1 MIERSERVD
10 RGTGVVKRRSFGWVP
25 VAAVAAVM
33 AVVAVALMVGLS
45 TLIAPSVS
53 YAQVTQP
60 TPDAYVVSMEF
71 VAVSEDAIAD
81 TATAVFGAYANVVWL
96 TGGVALGFYALRR
109 ARALLR

>member
-1 MIERSERVD
+1 MIED
-10 RGTGVVKRRSFGWVP
+10 QGTGIVKRRSFGWVP
-25 VAAVAAVM
+25 VAAV
-33 AVVAVALMVGLS
+33 VVAIALMVGLS

-60 TPDAYVVSMEF
+60 QPDPYVLSMEF
-71 VAVSEDAIAD
+71 AAVSEDSIAD

-96 TGGVALGFYALRR
+96 TGGIALGFYALRR

>member
-1 MIERSERVD
+1 MIEQSERVD
-10 RGTGVVKRRSFGWVP
+10 QGTGIVKRRSFAWVP
-25 VAAVAAVM
+25 VAAV
-33 AVVAVALMVGLS
+33 VVAIALMVGLS

-81 TATAVFGAYANVVWL
+81 TATAVFAAYANVIWL
-96 TGGVALGFYALRR
+96 TGGIALGFYALRR

>member
-25 VAAVAAVM
+25 VAAV
-33 AVVAVALMVGLS
+33 VVAVALMIGLS
-45 TLIAPSVS
+45 TLIVPSVS

-60 TPDAYVVSMEF
+60 TPDPYVLSMEF
-71 VAVSEDAIAD
+71 AAVSEDAIAD
-81 TATAVFGAYANVVWL
+81 TATAVFSAYANVVWL
-96 TGGVALGFYALRR
+96 TGGIALGFYALRR

>member
-1 MIERSERVD
+1 MIEQSECVD
-10 RGTGVVKRRSFGWVP
+10 RGTCVVKRRSFAWVP
-25 VAAVAAVM
+25 VAAV
-33 AVVAVALMVGLS
+33 VVAIALMVGLS

-60 TPDAYVVSMEF
+60 QPDPYVLSMEF
-71 VAVSEDAIAD
+71 AQVSEDAIAD

-96 TGGVALGFYALRR
+96 TGGIALGFYALRR

>member
-1 MIERSERVD
+1 MIEQSERVD
-10 RGTGVVKRRSFGWVP
+10 QGTGIVKRRFGWVP
-25 VAAVAAVM
+25 VV
-33 AVVAVALMVGLS
+33 AVVVAIALMVGLS
-45 TLIAPSVS
+45 TLIAPPVS

-81 TATAVFGAYANVVWL
+81 TATAVFAAYANVIWL
-96 TGGVALGFYALRR
+96 TGGIALGFYALRR

>member
-1 MIERSERVD
+1 MIEQSERVD
-10 RGTGVVKRRSFGWVP
+10 QGTGIVKRRFGWVP
-25 VAAVAAVM
+25 VV
-33 AVVAVALMVGLS
+33 AVVVAIALMVGLS
-45 TLIAPSVS
+45 TLIASSVS

-96 TGGVALGFYALRR
+96 TGGIALGFYALRR

>member
-10 RGTGVVKRRSFGWVP
+10 QGTGIVKRRSFGWVP
-25 VAAVAAVM
+25 VAAV
-33 AVVAVALMVGLS
+33 VVAIALMVGLS

-60 TPDAYVVSMEF
+60 TPDTYTLSMEF
-71 VAVSEDAIAD
+71 AQVSEDAIAD
-81 TATAVFGAYANVVWL
+81 TATAVFGSYANVVWL
-96 TGGVALGFYALRR
+96 TGGIALGFYALRR

>member
-1 MIERSERVD
+1 MIEQSERVD
-10 RGTGVVKRRSFGWVP
+10 QGTGIVKRRSFAWVP
-25 VAAVAAVM
+25 VAAV
-33 AVVAVALMVGLS
+33 VVAIALMVGLS
-45 TLIAPSVS
+45 TLIAPPVS

-81 TATAVFGAYANVVWL
+81 TATAVFAAYANVIWL
-96 TGGVALGFYALRR
+96 TGGIALGFYALRR

>member
-1 MIERSERVD
+1 MIEQSECVD
-10 RGTGVVKRRSFGWVP
+10 QGTGVVKRRSFGWVP
-25 VAAVAAVM
+25 VAAV
-33 AVVAVALMVGLS
+33 VVAIALMVGLS

-96 TGGVALGFYALRR
+96 TGGIALGFYTLRR